1 MRLEPAATRSH
12 IAWVPLGAWLIGLA
26 LAWTPLQ
33 AWLSQPMVDWQLRR
47 IAPTEPPTGVLV
59 VDIDEASLQAL
70 KPEFGNWPF
79 KRGVYA
85 LAIEQL
91 REAGARAIAIDLL
104 LADAHE
110 GDAPLAQA
118 IARPGAPVVLAA
130 AGLRQA
136 PDHAAPTQAPAAA
149 TEPPAWPARAWPA
162 FAMPADSLLHDGQ
175 APPRIGVITAPLDED
190 GRLRR
195 LPLWHE
201 AQGQRLPL
209 MPLAVWSALQPGA
222 APNPRDIDAGGHIA
236 IAFAGTK
243 AAVPTLPFADVAR
256 PALGLAPV
264 DALEQAVRGRVV
276 FIGSTASLADNV
288 MTINGQLGGT
298 AVLAQTYEAMSQDKL
313 LRPPSPWPQAL
324 LMAIA
329 LLPALWTWR
338 RGHARGPV
346 DALAAALAAVG
357 VVAAGL
363 AMLLGWRIVTLWA
376 APLAVAA
383 AGWLLAEAARQHA
396 LAMTNR
402 RLAYERAVA
411 AAANKAKSEFLAN
424 VSHEIRTPMNA
435 LLGVAELL
443 AESELTSQQRQQVQ
457 IFREAG
463 QTLQELINDL
473 LDLSKIEAGRL
484 ELQAAPFFLRH
495 ALERLTTLQRAN
507 AEQKGLQLTL
517 DIAPEVPDAVMG
529 DRHRLEQA
537 LTNLIGNAVKFT
549 SQGGV
554 QVRAEPVPHSTTG
567 EIRLSVID
575 SGIGIAPSKLEAIFD
590 PFTQAEG
597 GISRHYGGTGLGLS
611 ITRSLVQLMGGRVEV
626 HSVPGQGST
635 FTLTLPL
642 PPAPAAAVPVPARAA
657 ATGAVPEAPA
667 GAPATPRL
675 LLAEDNEVNVYLFQ
689 AMLAGQGWRI
699 DVAPNGPTAVD
710 LAQRQ
715 PYDLIFMDVQMPGM
729 DGLSVT
735 RELRRFEQLNGRA
748 RAPVVALTANAYE
761 SDVLDSAAAGCD
773 LHMAKPFSKADLL
786 AVLGRFTPVV
796 PAGVV
801 RPATPPPPAVI
812 DSAGALARLGA
823 DAAHYPQMRA
833 HAKVFVDRW
842 AQDFAQAS
850 AQGQGER
857 RRALARDLHQISV
870 DIGANALANAAAQL
884 EALIDTSQPAAAQAA
899 ALARVT
905 EALTPVIVELT
916 LKAPAPGPGST
927 V

>member
-1 MRLEPAATRSH
+1 MSPTPAAREP
-12 IAWVPLGAWLIGLA
+12 IAWVPLGAWLVGLL

-33 AWLSQPMVDWQLRR
+33 ALLSQPMVDWQLRR
-47 IAPTEPPTGVLV
+47 VAPTAPPAGVVV

-70 KPEFGNWPF
+70 KPVFGNWPF

-91 REAGARAIAIDLL
+91 REAGASAIAIDLL

-110 GDAPLAQA
+110 GDEALAQA

-136 PDHAAPTQAPAAA
+136 PDGTAPPAA
-149 TEPPAWPARAWPA
+149 TTSQPPDPPARAWPA
-162 FAMPADSLLHDGQ
+162 FAMPADSLLKAWPG
-175 APPRIGVITAPLDED
+175 APRIGVITAPLDDD

-201 AQGQRLPL
+201 AQGRRLPL

-222 APNPRDIDAGGHIA
+222 APQARDVDGEGLIRV
-236 IAFAGTK
+236 AFAGNK

-256 PALGLAPV
+256 PALGLASA
-264 DALEQAVRGRVV
+264 DALKQAVQGRVV

-288 MTINGQLGGT
+288 MTVSGQLGGT
-298 AVLAQTYEAMSQDKL
+298 AVLAQTFDAMRQDRL
-313 LRPPSPWPQAL
+313 LRPPGPGPQAL
-324 LMAIA
+324 LMAMA

-338 RGHARGPV
+338 RGRARGGA
-346 DALAAALAAVG
+346 DA
-357 VVAAGL
+357 VAAGL
-363 AMLLGWRIVTLWA
+363 AAAAVVGAGLAMLWGLRIVTLWA

-396 LAMTNR
+396 QLLTNR

-443 AESELTSQQRQQVQ
+443 AESELTPQQRQQVQ

-463 QTLQELINDL
+463 RTLQELINDL

-484 ELQAAPFFLRH
+484 ELHSAPFSLH
-495 ALERLTTLQRAN
+495 HTLERLIALQRAN
-507 AEQKGLQLTL
+507 AEQKGLQLAL
-517 DIAPEVPDAVMG
+517 DIAAQVPDAVVG
-529 DRHRLEQA
+529 DRQRLEQA
-537 LTNLIGNAVKFT
+537 LNNLLGNAIKFT
-549 SQGGV
+549 SQGSV
-554 QVRAEPVPHSTTG
+554 RLRAEPVPHSPTG
-567 EIRLSVID
+567 ELRLSVVD

-626 HSVPGQGST
+626 RSVPGQGST

-642 PPAPAAAVPVPARAA
+642 PPAPATAVPAMAATAGVGGARPAA
-657 ATGAVPEAPA
+657 ASAQAEPH
-667 GAPATPRL
+667 L

-699 DVAPNGPTAVD
+699 DVAPNGPTAVE
-710 LAQRQ
+710 LAQRHA
-715 PYDLIFMDVQMPGM
+715 YDLIFMDVQMPGM

-735 RELRRFEQLNGRA
+735 RELRRFERVSGRA

-761 SDVLDSAAAGCD
+761 RDVLDSAAAGCD
-773 LHMAKPFSKADLL
+773 MHMAKPFTKADLL
-786 AVLGRFTPVV
+786 AVLARFAPAV
-796 PAGVV
+796 PAAAA
-801 RPATPPPPAVI
+801 RPAAAPPPPPAVI
-812 DSAGALARLGA
+812 DAPRALARLGA
-823 DAAHYPQMRA
+823 DAARYPQMRA

-842 AQDFAQAS
+842 AQDFAAAS
-850 AQGQGER
+850 AQGRGELR
-857 RRALARDLHQISV
+857 LGLVRDLHQIA
-870 DIGANALANAAAQL
+870 DGIGAQALANAASQL
-884 EALIDTSQPAAAQAA
+884 EEAIAAPRPVEAQAA
-899 ALARVT
+899 ALARV
-905 EALTPVIVELT
+905 EAEIAPVIVELT
-916 LKAPAPGPGST
+916 LGTPAPGAAST